1 MEKPD
6 GSISREV
13 MTIREKFADSR
24 LWKSKYKGSHMV
36 LLFIGIQR
44 ILNITE
50 SISSVK
56 KRERG
61 RSVTFKT
68 SVRFRSAPPRDYE

>member
-1 MEKPD
+1 
-6 GSISREV
+6 
-13 MTIREKFADSR
+13 MTIREKFADLKFLMSQ
-24 LWKSKYKGSHMV
+24 YKDSHMV
-36 LLFIGIQR
+36 VLFIGIQR

-68 SVRFRSAPPRDYE
+68 WVRFPSAPPRNYEQYIR